1 MDNRKRHLM
10 RVIIKTCS
18 DVFFLRINA
27 KVKGISL
34 HRLGEVPVSP
44 HLLKHMIQPTCES
57 FMTKNRALCV
67 SLCIFILH
75 QTLEPRQAFKNPN
88 K

>member
-67 SLCIFILH
+67 SLHFYFTSNTRTPTGI
-75 QTLEPRQAFKNPN
+75 
-88 K
+88 